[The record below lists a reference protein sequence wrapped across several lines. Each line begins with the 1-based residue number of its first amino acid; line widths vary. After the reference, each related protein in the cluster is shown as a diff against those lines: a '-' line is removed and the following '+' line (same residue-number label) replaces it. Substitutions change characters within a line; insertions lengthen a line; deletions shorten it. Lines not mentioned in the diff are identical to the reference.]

1 MIEGIRHSR
10 ADKVLWRHNDWRDLE
25 RKLLAVGDRPKIV
38 AFERVNSMD
47 GDIAPIR
54 EIIEVCEANG
64 RCPVLLRF
72 SVGHVWPKWRRCGDR
87 VGAGAE
93 TQRG

>member
-25 RKLLAVGDRPKIV
+25 RKLHAVGDRPRIV
-38 AFERVNSMD
+38 AFERVYSMD

-54 EIIEVCEANG
+54 EIIAVCEANG
-64 RCPVLLRF
+64 ALSCIAEVQRWACMAPMAAV
-72 SVGHVWPKWRRCGDR
+72 RRPR
-87 VGAGAE
+87 R
-93 TQRG
+93 RGC